1 MNRFALAIFL
11 LAPAAGV
18 AQNRMPPIPAEKL
31 TAEQKK
37 VIELVTAPPRGPI
50 GSTGPFIPLMRS
62 PELMNRLQA
71 VGGYLRFN
79 SVLPQKLVNMI
90 ALLTSRYYTQQYE
103 WDGNY
108 PLSLKSGLSAEIAN
122 AIGDGRRP
130 EHIGGDDELVYNFV
144 TELLQNKSV
153 SDPTYAGLVGKFGEQ
168 GVIDATATVGY
179 YSTLAMVMNVARAP
193 GQPDSKAP
201 KLAPFPH

>member
-1 MNRFALAIFL
+1 MNRFAVTL
-11 LAPAAGV
+11 LLIVSAGGL
-18 AQNRMPPIPAEKL
+18 AQNRMPPIAAEKL
-31 TAEQKK
+31 TPEQKK

-90 ALLTSRYYTQQYE
+90 ALLTSRHYTQQYE

-108 PLSLKSGLSAEIAN
+108 PLSLKSGLSADIAN

-130 EHIGGDDELVYNFV
+130 ENIGGDDELVYNFV

-153 SDPTYAGLVGKFGEQ
+153 SDPTYARLVGKFGEQ
-168 GVIDATATVGY
+168 GVVDATATVGY

-193 GQPDSKAP
+193 AQPDSKAP

>member
-1 MNRFALAIFL
+1 
-11 LAPAAGV
+11 
-18 AQNRMPPIPAEKL
+18 MPPIPAEKL
-31 TAEQKK
+31 TPEQKK

-50 GSTGPFIPLMRS
+50 GSTGPFIPLLRS

-79 SVLPQKLVNMI
+79 SALPQKLVNMI
-90 ALLTSRYYTQQYE
+90 ALLTSRHYTQQYE

-108 PLSLKSGLSAEIAN
+108 PLSLKSGLSADIAN

-130 EHIGGDDELVYNFV
+130 ESIAAGHEELVYNCV
-144 TELLQNKSV
+144 TELLQNKGV
-153 SDPTYAGLVGKFGEQ
+153 SDLTDAGVVGKFGEQ
-168 GVIDATATVGY
+168 GVVDAAAIVGY
-179 YSTLAMVMNVARAP
+179 YSTLAMVMNVARSP

>member
-1 MNRFALAIFL
+1 MNRFALTIFL
-11 LAPAAGV
+11 IAPAAGV

-31 TAEQKK
+31 TADQKK

-108 PLSLKSGLSAEIAN
+108 PLSLKSGLSADIAN